1 MATKR
6 ICAAVATAL
15 ARNPDLLRNQT
26 SRLQPARVPPPWWHA
41 EFLASGMVLATARL
55 PRDAAVVLDFPSPRE
70 FLLRLVPEFFRAFVP
85 LFHAFWLSQLL
96 LVQATL
102 PSCVIFTLHF
112 SVLALGSGIFS
123 VFVKRQAERV
133 FRWALELPP
142 LLRPILSPASL
153 YEGVEILLLL
163 VMPRYRASI
172 SPLPLSLLR
181 PGWVILLTLL
191 LPASLY
197 ESEVMLLV

>member
-70 FLLRLVPEFFRAFVP
+70 FLLDWSRSFFGP
-85 LFHAFWLSQLL
+85 WCLFFTRFGFRSFCWFRRRFLL
-96 LVQATL
+96 A
-102 PSCVIFTLHF
+102 
-112 SVLALGSGIFS
+112 
-123 VFVKRQAERV
+123 
-133 FRWALELPP
+133 
-142 LLRPILSPASL
+142 
-153 YEGVEILLLL
+153 
-163 VMPRYRASI
+163 
-172 SPLPLSLLR
+172 
-181 PGWVILLTLL
+181 
-191 LPASLY
+191 
-197 ESEVMLLV
+197 